1 MKIINQEK
9 LEQYPKL
16 IAFLEAEEEAEIR
29 EKARFLKATYD
40 VYNFSSYLHS
50 QKKEK
55 FSVLYVLM
63 EFDKPHHLA
72 IFLENPVNQE
82 LLTDEQILIHA
93 IFYGHIEIIK
103 LLLIGLWTTALAD
116 TLAAPHNF

>member
-50 QKKEK
+50 QKKRK
-55 FSVLYVLM
+55 IFS
-63 EFDKPHHLA
+63 
-72 IFLENPVNQE
+72 
-82 LLTDEQILIHA
+82 
-93 IFYGHIEIIK
+93 
-103 LLLIGLWTTALAD
+103 ALC
-116 TLAAPHNF
+116 THGI